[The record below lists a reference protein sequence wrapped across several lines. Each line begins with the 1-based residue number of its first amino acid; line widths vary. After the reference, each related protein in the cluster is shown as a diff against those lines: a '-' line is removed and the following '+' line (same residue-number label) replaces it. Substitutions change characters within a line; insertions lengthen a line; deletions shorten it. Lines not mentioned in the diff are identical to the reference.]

1 MTLTWRKLLN
11 ANGDVTSKHFNL
23 DRPNYLQLFV
33 IVMEDNE
40 SGTAM
45 LKSYFNRK
53 SGALNIMV
61 CRLCK
66 KDVKAAKGKSYL
78 SNKM

>member
-1 MTLTWRKLLN
+1 
-11 ANGDVTSKHFNL
+11 
-23 DRPNYLQLFV
+23 
-33 IVMEDNE
+33 MEDSE

-45 LKSYFNRK
+45 PKSYFNRK

-66 KDVKAAKGKSYL
+66 KDVKAAKGEFYF

>member
-1 MTLTWRKLLN
+1 MQM
-11 ANGDVTSKHFNL
+11 VTSRQNIL
-23 DRPNYLQLFV
+23 ICIGLV
-33 IVMEDNE
+33 IVMVDSE

-66 KDVKAAKGKSYL
+66 KDVKAAKVKSYL